1 MIIIIS
7 GENCCGTSYFC
18 GNRDSGLF
26 DNWKHFFII
35 IFYNKHLLAPNLWR
49 LVYMGEENYYH
60 YIVIAST
67 TKLHQ
72 SNNRQ
77 WFP

>member
-1 MIIIIS
+1 
-7 GENCCGTSYFC
+7 
-18 GNRDSGLF
+18 
-26 DNWKHFFII
+26 
-35 IFYNKHLLAPNLWR
+35 
-49 LVYMGEENYYH
+49 MGEENYYH